1 MIAGTGRNRRVL
13 LQTSVIAFFNDTDLE
28 VELILAQPHQQ
39 TPGFRKRSR
48 PKRYYSPHSDSHTVG
63 DYTWS

>member
-28 VELILAQPHQQ
+28 VELILAQPAS
-39 TPGFRKRSR
+39 TNTRKRSR

-63 DYTWS
+63 DYTW